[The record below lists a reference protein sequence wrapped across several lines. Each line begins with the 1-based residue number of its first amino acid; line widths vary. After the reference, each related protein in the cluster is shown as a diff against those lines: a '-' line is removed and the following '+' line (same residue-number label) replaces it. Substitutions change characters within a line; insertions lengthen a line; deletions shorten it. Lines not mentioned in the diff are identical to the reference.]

1 MTLIRLVSVR
11 LILWF
16 FILILLPLPFIVLL
30 LTELSMQFSSTL
42 FGIIAGLVG
51 YIWMLL
57 SMYLSTRPHWLDRL
71 IGLPEV
77 YMMHGLVALVAILSA
92 WIHKMLVHSG
102 GMISL
107 TGDVGLYIFSGVLA
121 YSLVMMA
128 GWITRKIVFLQA
140 MKQYFSRFINH
151 EWSVWLHRLNVV
163 GVVVIFFHVQLIG
176 YISRLNGFMD
186 LFDGFSFI
194 VIGYYFFYK
203 WIQPHLD
210 ISAQLISRTEIGDNI
225 QELTVQLPP
234 KYRWHAG
241 DWLFIRFPHYKEL
254 REAHPF
260 SIVNLPDE
268 TGRLKLAIRG
278 DGDFTRYLKT
288 LSPEIE
294 GIHVKLTRP
303 FGQYHQ
309 FLKQHHEDQPLI
321 IVAGGIGIT
330 PFISIAQMA
339 VQRQQPVTFLY
350 STKHEKDAIYLD
362 ELTKFNQ
369 SDIYFKHQIGRFSDT
384 QIVDMMQKNGIY
396 LLAGPHAM
404 TKYWRNFLKNRGV
417 ADSSIYFEPFEW

>member
-1 MTLIRLVSVR
+1 MTLIRPVSVR

-30 LTELSMQFSSTL
+30 LTELSKHFSSTL

-234 KYRWHAG
+234 KYRWHAAQVTG
-241 DWLFIRFPHYKEL
+241 YLFVFHTIKSY
-254 REAHPF
+254 
-260 SIVNLPDE
+260 V
-268 TGRLKLAIRG
+268 RL
-278 DGDFTRYLKT
+278 
-288 LSPEIE
+288 
-294 GIHVKLTRP
+294 IH
-303 FGQYHQ
+303 
-309 FLKQHHEDQPLI
+309 FLL
-321 IVAGGIGIT
+321 
-330 PFISIAQMA
+330 
-339 VQRQQPVTFLY
+339 
-350 STKHEKDAIYLD
+350 
-362 ELTKFNQ
+362 
-369 SDIYFKHQIGRFSDT
+369 
-384 QIVDMMQKNGIY
+384 
-396 LLAGPHAM
+396 
-404 TKYWRNFLKNRGV
+404 
-417 ADSSIYFEPFEW
+417 